1 MDVVSTYKQASS
13 STTDQGKLVNLLY
26 IEVLKKINK
35 LKESIKKKDLIET
48 AEVSKKIIE
57 LITELINS
65 LEKDKEETIQ
75 MTSYLENLYLY
86 QIKSITMAIVNKN
99 PVELDI
105 PFNVFTE
112 LKSAWNDICN
122 ANAAEKLTNNF
133 KFD

>member
-65 LEKDKEETIQ
+65 LEKDKE
-75 MTSYLENLYLY
+75 
-86 QIKSITMAIVNKN
+86 
-99 PVELDI
+99 
-105 PFNVFTE
+105 
-112 LKSAWNDICN
+112 
-122 ANAAEKLTNNF
+122 
-133 KFD
+133 